1 MAYLT
6 FVCLVQPGQCTF
18 NAKQGQ
24 CEHDYRITASIQTRK
39 IGAGSELAVEL
50 AVTGGGGE
58 VRGAL

>member
-1 MAYLT
+1 MVYLT
-6 FVCLVQPGQCTF
+6 TF

-24 CEHDYRITASIQTRK
+24 CGQDYRITASIQTRG

-58 VRGAL
+58 VREAL